1 MNLLMRIVALP
12 MAVPLLIVGIAACLG
27 SGLHAQP
34 ACFHFGSHFVPAAV
48 VAAPMTLGC
57 AGAPDWPAWHLLV
70 PAHHEPGPHQGFAP
84 GNATARPCLLV
95 AWRCTG
101 FLLLPVLPWRVTTN
115 GYVIDQPETPCVT
128 S

>member
-1 MNLLMRIVALP
+1 MNTLLRLPAAWSALSFSITC
-12 MAVPLLIVGIAACLG
+12 LLTGLG
-27 SGLHAQP
+27 GLLRGQAP
-34 ACFHFGSHFVPAAV
+34 CFHFGSHFVPAAV

-70 PAHHEPGPHQGFAP
+70 PSHHEPGPHQGFAP

-101 FLLLPVLPWRVTTN
+101 LLLLPVLPWRVTTN